1 MLESIMMLW
10 FVLTAMSA
18 LYVAIDI
25 RHVPEHPVLK
35 WAFFVFTLFAGPIG
49 ALLFAF
55 GCRRYTPE
63 EHARFVAS
71 RWRQVL
77 GSTMHCVAGD
87 GIGIVS
93 GAVIG
98 ALIALP
104 MPAEIVLEYILG
116 FGFGW
121 TIFQA
126 LFMRDMAG
134 GSYRRS
140 LESTFIPELLS
151 MNFLM
156 GGMIPVMAL
165 AWQGVPEAHDPAHG
179 LFWFRMSLAL
189 MVGSV
194 FAYAMNWWLVAR
206 HLKHGMMTVP
216 APDAASGKK
225 KKKKKKD
232 EPMPPP
238 VTREEIAVA
247 TAVSF
252 AVLVLG
258 LMIAISGRG

>member
-1 MLESIMMLW
+1 MLLW

-25 RHVPEHPVLK
+25 RQVPEHPVLK
-35 WAFFVFTLFAGPIG
+35 WAFILFTLYAGPIG
-49 ALLFAF
+49 ALLFVF
-55 GCRRYTPE
+55 GCRKYTPA
-63 EHARFVAS
+63 EHARFVAA

-87 GIGIVS
+87 GIGILA

-98 ALIALP
+98 AVVALP
-104 MPAEIVLEYILG
+104 LFGEIVLEYVLG
-116 FGFGW
+116 FAFGW

-134 GSYRRS
+134 GSYKRS

-151 MNFLM
+151 MNCLM

-165 AWQGVPEAHDPAHG
+165 AWQGVSEAHDPTHG
-179 LFWFRMSLAL
+179 LFWFRMSIAL
-189 MVGSV
+189 MVGAAV
-194 FAYAMNWWLVAR
+194 AYPMNWWLVAR
-206 HLKHGMMTVP
+206 HLKHGMMTAPGGAPTKP
-216 APDAASGKK
+216 AKK
-225 KKKKKKD
+225 ATKKSNEK
-232 EPMPPP
+232 MTAP
-238 VTREEIAVA
+238 VSRETIAIA

-252 AVLVLG
+252 AVLAAGLVLAFV
-258 LMIAISGRG
+258 LAA